1 MSEVATD
8 APKPRYVI
16 RPPRSWLPTNLREL
30 WDFRGL
36 LVRFAARDLTLRY
49 RQTFLGMI
57 WVVLQPLFGAGALSF
72 VFGSVAGLKG
82 PKGVPI
88 FVLSFAGMTAWNLFG
103 TLTSRASG
111 SLLGNSA
118 MIQKVFFPRL
128 LLPLSSLLSTLVDL
142 CVSMVVLVVLLV
154 INGIWA
160 GPAVLALPLWFALLS
175 LAGLGLGGA
184 TAAMSVRYRDIQY
197 ILPVMMQ
204 FLPLVSPVGFTLADA
219 PHGLRWLVVA
229 NPLTGL
235 LEAVRWSTI
244 GTAFPPGGILAYSVV
259 GTFAIFVF
267 GILVFTRLERQFADV
282 I

>member
-1 MSEVATD
+1 MSNASTD
-8 APKPRYVI
+8 APPPRYVI
-16 RPPRSWLPTNLREL
+16 RPPRSWLPANPREL

-36 LVRFAARDLTLRY
+36 LARFAARDLTLRY

-57 WVVLQPLFGAGALSF
+57 WVVLQPLLGAGALSF

-82 PKGVPI
+82 PKGIPI

-103 TLTSRASG
+103 TLTLRASS
-111 SLLGNSA
+111 SLLANSA

-128 LLPLSSLLSTLVDL
+128 LLPLSALLSTLVDL
-142 CVSMVVLVVLLV
+142 GVSLIVLVVLLA

-160 GPAVLALPLWFALLS
+160 GPAVLLLPVWFLLLS

-197 ILPVMMQ
+197 ILPVALQ
-204 FLPLVSPVGFTLADA
+204 FLPLVSPVGFTLADT

-235 LEAVRWSTI
+235 LEAVRWSTL
-244 GTAFPPGGILAYSVV
+244 GTPFPPGGTLLYSVL
-259 GTFAIFVF
+259 GTFAVF
-267 GILVFTRLERQFADV
+267 LGGIVVFSRLERQFADV